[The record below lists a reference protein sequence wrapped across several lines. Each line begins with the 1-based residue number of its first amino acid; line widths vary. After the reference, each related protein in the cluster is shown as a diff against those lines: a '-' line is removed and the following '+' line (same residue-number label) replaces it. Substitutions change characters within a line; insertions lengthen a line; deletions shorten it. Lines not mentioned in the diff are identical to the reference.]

1 LAGSD
6 QVATIPAPASV
17 VQKRPDWCQES
28 SCQLASQMGR
38 ALAKPRTF
46 GDPFSAEFWYFVD
59 VPSNKPLKRMVGR
72 GRPPTA

>member
-1 LAGSD
+1 
-6 QVATIPAPASV
+6 
-17 VQKRPDWCQES
+17 
-28 SCQLASQMGR
+28 MGR

-46 GDPFSAEFWYFVD
+46 GDPLLTEFWYLVD

>member
-1 LAGSD
+1 LLAGVRIL
-6 QVATIPAPASV
+6 VATIPAPVAA
-17 VQKRPDWCQES
+17 VQKRLDWSRES
-28 SCQLASQMGR
+28 PSQLGR

-46 GDPFSAEFWYFVD
+46 GDHFSTEFWYFVD